1 MSSISLKL
9 SDDILKTSVYCAKV
23 LRISR
28 AEFIRRAV
36 DRMNRETM
44 AQIRAK
50 KLARASEKVRE
61 ESMRLNAEFDAIEE
75 DLEI

>member
-9 SDDILKTSVYCAKV
+9 SDDILKTSVYCANV

-61 ESMRLNAEFDAIEE
+61 ESMRVNAEFDAIEE